1 MAIDGV
7 NGPVNTGRRRFLTAT
22 TAVVGA
28 VGAGIA
34 AVPFIK
40 SWNPSARAKLAGA
53 PVTADISGLQEGQR
67 LILEWRGQPIWIVKR
82 SQAVL
87 QALPTLDEYLR
98 DPDSANPD
106 QQPEYVREAN
116 PKLRSLKPEI
126 SVLVGVLG
134 QRVAQVAVQGRQ
146 RFQDRLGAL
155 DDPDRLAAPLE
166 AQALP
171 FLQGA
176 DVGHHRGAG
185 QAGPGA
191 GVPRLDERH
200 CGETDADGTHR
211 NGGGGQEPASTRVGG
226 LVDLIVGHPALRKSS
241 AGSVG
246 CLHPYPCADQ
256 DADAKDGEV

>member
-87 QALPTLDEYLR
+87 QALPTLNDKLR
-98 DPDSANPD
+98 DPKSENVEQQPDYIRQANP
-106 QQPEYVREAN
+106 E
-116 PKLRSLKPEI
+116 LRSLKPEI
-126 SVLVGVLG
+126 SVLVGLCTHLG
-134 QRVAQVAVQGRQ
+134 CSPEMVAKIGPAPFDPEWKGGYFCPCHKSKFDMAGRVFQGVPAPTN
-146 RFQDRLGAL
+146 LVVPPHHYA
-155 DDPDRLAAPLE
+155 DDNTIVIGVDP
-166 AQALP
+166 
-171 FLQGA
+171 QGA
-176 DVGHHRGAG
+176 
-185 QAGPGA
+185 
-191 GVPRLDERH
+191 
-200 CGETDADGTHR
+200 
-211 NGGGGQEPASTRVGG
+211 
-226 LVDLIVGHPALRKSS
+226 
-241 AGSVG
+241 
-246 CLHPYPCADQ
+246 
-256 DADAKDGEV
+256 